1 MKSILLTSLFLVY
14 SISANAKDDIAII
27 QSLMNDVC
35 STSQNVPVCMFKLSA
50 AVKLGINIGK
60 TAQLCEQVEN
70 YEPRES
76 NNSSV
81 QFVDALFDT
90 NRKAVES
97 VR

>member
-1 MKSILLTSLFLVY
+1 MH
-14 SISANAKDDIAII
+14 
-27 QSLMNDVC
+27 DVC
-35 STSQNVPVCMFKLSA
+35 STSQNIPVCMFQLSA

-70 YEPRES
+70 YEPCEL
-76 NNSSV
+76 NNSSLL
-81 QFVDALFDT
+81 FVDALFDT